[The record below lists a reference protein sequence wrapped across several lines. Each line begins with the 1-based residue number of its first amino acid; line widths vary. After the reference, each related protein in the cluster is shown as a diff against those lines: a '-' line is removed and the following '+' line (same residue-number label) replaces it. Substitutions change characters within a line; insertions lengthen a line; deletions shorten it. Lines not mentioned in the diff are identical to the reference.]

1 MPRKESEIT
10 GEVGHTL
17 ILLHELLL
25 EKEVA
30 EDEKEEKE
38 VLYLLQP
45 F

>member
-1 MPRKESEIT
+1 MPRKESEIA
-10 GEVGHTL
+10 GEVGHPL